1 MAKGFSLA
9 IYPWVY
15 TAKST
20 ENKGWKETYTLKP
33 HKTPEE
39 EAAMSDSDRDDL
51 LASRNSFSELP
62 LVNYTT
68 QYGMG
73 CFEGMKTYPQADGSL
88 KIFRPDE
95 NAARFARSMNG
106 LGMPPFPEDIFINAA
121 KELVKKNQDIG
132 FYPKYN
138 PEWEKNNFLFGESIY
153 LRPFSYAEPGIGLGI
168 SHEPWVVFVSTPVGA
183 YFRPGNAKARVTD
196 SIRAF
201 KGGTGWIK
209 CDSNYVIPILEK
221 KKAEAD
227 GFMETIFLDA
237 EHHKYVEEGSS
248 CNIFFLLKNGTLVT
262 PDLEDTILPG
272 ITRKSLLI
280 LAKDRGIKTE
290 ERKISIE
297 EAMSETLE
305 CFVTGTAA
313 GLGYIESITKG
324 NSTAV
329 FNNGKMGDLSEA
341 LLKTL
346 KGIQYGK
353 VEDKYGWM
361 HSVET

>member
-20 ENKGWKETYTLKP
+20 GNKNWDEKYTLKP

-39 EAAMSDSDRDDL
+39 EAAMSETELESL
-51 LASRNSFSELP
+51 HASRNSFPELP

-73 CFEGMKTYPQADGSL
+73 CFEGMKAYPQKDGTL

-95 NAARFARSMNG
+95 NAARFARSMQG
-106 LGMPPFPEDIFINAA
+106 LGMPPFPPDLFVKAG
-121 KELVKKNQDIG
+121 KEVVRKNMEIG

-138 PEWEKNNFLFGESIY
+138 SEWEKDNFIFGESVY

-183 YFRPGNAKARVTD
+183 YFKPGRTKARISN
-196 SIRAF
+196 SIRAT

-209 CDSNYVIPILEK
+209 
-221 KKAEAD
+221 
-227 GFMETIFLDA
+227 TIFLDA
-237 EHHKYVEEGSS
+237 ENREYVEEGSS

-262 PDLEDTILPG
+262 PELEDTILPG
-272 ITRKSLLI
+272 ITRKSLLT
-280 LAKDRGIKTE
+280 LAKDMGVKTE
-290 ERKISIE
+290 ERKISIK
-297 EAMSETLE
+297 EAMSESKE

-313 GLGYIESITKG
+313 GLSYIESITKEDK
-324 NSTAV
+324 TAV
-329 FNNGKMGDLSEA
+329 FNNGKMGELSLG

-346 KGIQYGK
+346 KGIQYGT
-353 VEDKYGWM
+353 VEDKFGWM
-361 HSVET
+361 YTV

>member
-15 TAKST
+15 TAKKT
-20 ENKGWKETYTLKP
+20 ETDKWKEIFTLKP
-33 HKTPEE
+33 HKTPAE
-39 EAAMSDSDRDDL
+39 EAAMNGTELEEL

-73 CFEGMKTYPQADGSL
+73 CFEGMKAYPQSDGSL

-95 NAARFARSMNG
+95 NAARFARSMQG
-106 LGMPPFPEDIFINAA
+106 LGMPPFPEDIFVNAA
-121 KELVKKNQDIG
+121 KEVVKRNQEIG

-138 PEWEKNNFLFGESIY
+138 SEWEKDNFLFGESVY

-168 SHEPWVVFVSTPVGA
+168 SHAPWVVFVSTPVGA
-183 YFRPGNAKARVTD
+183 YFMPGSAKARISN

-227 GFMETIFLDA
+227 GYMETIFLDA
-237 EHHKYVEEGSS
+237 EEHKYVEEGSS

-262 PDLEDTILPG
+262 PELEDTVLPG
-272 ITRKSLLI
+272 ITRKSLI
-280 LAKDRGIKTE
+280 TLAGDMGVKTE
-290 ERKISIE
+290 ERKISIQ
-297 EAMSETLE
+297 EAMSETQE

-313 GLGYIESITKG
+313 GLGYLESITKDDK
-324 NSTAV
+324 TAV
-329 FNNGKMGDLSEA
+329 FNNGKMGELSTE

-361 HSVET
+361 QGV

>member
-20 ENKGWKETYTLKP
+20 GNKNWDEKYTLKP

-39 EAAMSDSDRDDL
+39 EASMNETELEAL
-51 LASRNSFSELP
+51 HASRNSFPELP

-73 CFEGMKTYPQADGSL
+73 CFEGMKAYPQKDGSL

-95 NAARFARSMNG
+95 NAARFARSMQG
-106 LGMPPFPEDIFINAA
+106 LGMPPFPPDLFVKAG
-121 KELVKKNQDIG
+121 KEVVRKNMELG

-138 PEWEKNNFLFGESIY
+138 PEWEKDNFIFGESVY

-168 SHEPWVVFVSTPVGA
+168 SHEPWVVFVSTPVGT
-183 YFRPGNAKARVTD
+183 YFEPGRTKARISN
-196 SIRAF
+196 SIRATR
-201 KGGTGWIK
+201 GGTGWIK

-227 GFMETIFLDA
+227 GFMEIIFLDA
-237 EHHKYVEEGSS
+237 EHREYVEEGSS

-262 PDLEDTILPG
+262 PELGDTILPG
-272 ITRKSLLI
+272 ITRKSLLT
-280 LAKDRGIKTE
+280 LAEDMGVKTE
-290 ERKISIE
+290 ERKISINE
-297 EAMSETLE
+297 VMSESKE

-313 GLGYIESITKG
+313 GLSYIESITKKDK
-324 NSTAV
+324 TAE
-329 FNNGKMGDLSEA
+329 FNNGKVGELSLE
-341 LLKTL
+341 LQKTL
-346 KGIQYGK
+346 KGIQYGT
-353 VEDKYGWM
+353 VEDKFGWM
-361 HSVET
+361 QGVQ

>member
-15 TAKST
+15 TAQSMNEGKWD
-20 ENKGWKETYTLKP
+20 EIFTLKP

-39 EAAMSDSDRDDL
+39 EASMSEAELDKL
-51 LASRNSFSELP
+51 LSSRNSFAELP

-73 CFEGMKTYPQADGSL
+73 CFEGMKAYPQADGSL

-95 NAARFARSMNG
+95 NAARFARSMKG
-106 LGMPPFPEDIFINAA
+106 LGMPPFPEEIFIKAA
-121 KELVKKNQDIG
+121 LELVKRNADIG
-132 FYPKYN
+132 FCPAYN
-138 PEWEKNNFLFGESIY
+138 PEWEKDNFLFGESVY

-168 SHEPWVVFVSTPVGA
+168 SHAPWVVFVSTPVGA

-237 EHHKYVEEGSS
+237 ENHKYVEEGSS

-262 PDLEDTILPG
+262 PKLEDTILPG
-272 ITRKSLLI
+272 ITRKSLLT
-280 LAKDRGIKTE
+280 LAEDMGVETE

-297 EAMSETLE
+297 EAMSESKE

-313 GLGYIESITKG
+313 GLGYLESITK
-324 NSTAV
+324 NDRTAV
-329 FNNGKMGDLSEA
+329 FNNGKMGELSEA

-353 VEDKYGWM
+353 VEDKFGWM
-361 HSVET
+361 QSV

>member
-1 MAKGFSLA
+1 MGKGFSLA

-15 TAKST
+15 TARSIDKDKW
-20 ENKGWKETYTLKP
+20 NETFTLKP

-39 EAAMSDSDRDDL
+39 EAAMSEAELDKI
-51 LASRNSFSELP
+51 LASRNSFPEMP

-73 CFEGMKTYPQADGSL
+73 CFEGMKAFPQADGSL

-95 NAARFARSMNG
+95 NAARFARSMKG
-106 LGMPPFPEDIFINAA
+106 LGMPSFPEDTFVKAA
-121 KELVKKNQDIG
+121 LELVKRNADID
-132 FYPKYN
+132 FCPVYN
-138 PEWEKNNFLFGESIY
+138 HEWEKNNFLFGESVY
-153 LRPFSYAEPGIGLGI
+153 LRPFSYSEPGIGLGI
-168 SHEPWVVFVSTPVGA
+168 SHKPWVVFVSTPVGA

-209 CDSNYVIPILEK
+209 CDSNYVVPILEK

-237 EHHKYVEEGSS
+237 ENHKYIEEGSS
-248 CNIFFLLKNGTLVT
+248 CNIFFLLNNGTLVT
-262 PDLEDTILPG
+262 PKLEDTILPG
-272 ITRKSLLI
+272 ITRKSI
-280 LAKDRGIKTE
+280 LTLAQDLGIKTE
-290 ERKISIE
+290 ERRISIE
-297 EAMSETLE
+297 EAMSDSKE

-313 GLGYIESITKG
+313 GLGYLESITKKDK
-324 NSTAV
+324 TAV
-329 FNNGKMGDLSEA
+329 FNNGKMGELSET

-353 VEDKYGWM
+353 IEDRFGWM
-361 HSVET
+361 RAV

>member
-1 MAKGFSLA
+1 MGKGFSLA

-15 TAKST
+15 TAKSLDAGKW
-20 ENKGWKETYTLKP
+20 EERYTLKP

-39 EAAMSDSDRDDL
+39 EAAMSETERNEL

-73 CFEGMKTYPQADGSL
+73 CFEGMKAYPQADGSL

-95 NAARFARSMNG
+95 NAARFARSMKG
-106 LGMPPFPEDIFINAA
+106 LGMPPFPEDKFIKAA
-121 KELVKKNQDIG
+121 LELVNRNADID
-132 FYPKYN
+132 FRPSYN
-138 PEWEKNNFLFGESIY
+138 PEWEKDNFLFGESVY

-168 SHEPWVVFVSTPVGA
+168 SHEPWVVFISTPVGA

-209 CDSNYVIPILEK
+209 CDSNYVVPILEK

-237 EHHKYVEEGSS
+237 DNHEYVEEGSS
-248 CNIFFLLKNGTLVT
+248 CNIFFLLKNGTLIT
-262 PDLEDTILPG
+262 PKLEDTILPG
-272 ITRKSLLI
+272 ITRKSLLT
-280 LAKDRGIKTE
+280 LAQDMGVKTE
-290 ERKISIE
+290 ERQISIH
-297 EAMSETLE
+297 EAMSDSAE

-313 GLGYIESITKG
+313 GLGYIESITK
-324 NSTAV
+324 NDKTAV
-329 FNNGKMGDLSEA
+329 FNNGEMGELSET

-361 HSVET
+361 QLV

>member
-1 MAKGFSLA
+1 MGKGFSLA

-15 TAKST
+15 TAKSI
-20 ENKGWKETYTLKP
+20 EESKWKETYTLKP

-39 EAAMSDSDRDDL
+39 EAAMSEAELDEL

-73 CFEGMKTYPQADGSL
+73 CFEGMKAYPHADGTL
-88 KIFRPDE
+88 KLFRPNE
-95 NAARFARSMNG
+95 NAARFAKSMKG
-106 LGMPPFPEDIFINAA
+106 LGMPPFPEDKFIKAVLEVVKRNA
-121 KELVKKNQDIG
+121 DID
-132 FYPKYN
+132 FRPSYN
-138 PEWEKNNFLFGESIY
+138 PEWEKDNFLFGESVY
-153 LRPFSYAEPGIGLGI
+153 LRPFSYAEPGIGLGL
-168 SHEPWVVFVSTPVGA
+168 SHKPWVIIISTPVGA

-209 CDSNYVIPILEK
+209 CDSNYVVPILEK

-237 EHHKYVEEGSS
+237 DNHKYVEEGSS

-262 PDLEDTILPG
+262 PKLEDTILPG
-272 ITRKSLLI
+272 ITRMSLLT
-280 LAKDRGIKTE
+280 LAQDLGVKTE
-290 ERKISIE
+290 ERQISIQ
-297 EAMSETLE
+297 EAMSDSTE

-313 GLGYIESITKG
+313 GLGYIESITK
-324 NSTAV
+324 NDKTAV
-329 FNNGKMGDLSEA
+329 FNNGKMGELSET

-361 HSVET
+361 QSV

>member
-1 MAKGFSLA
+1 MGKGFSLA
-9 IYPWVY
+9 IYPWVS
-15 TAKST
+15 TAKSMN
-20 ENKGWKETYTLKP
+20 EGKWKETFTLKP
-33 HKTPEE
+33 HKTPVE
-39 EAAMSDSDRDDL
+39 EAAMSEEELDKL

-73 CFEGMKTYPQADGSL
+73 CFEGMKAYPQADGTL

-95 NAARFARSMNG
+95 NAARFSRSMKG
-106 LGMPPFPEDIFINAA
+106 LGMPPFPENTLVNAA
-121 KELVKKNQDIG
+121 LELVKRNADIG
-132 FYPKYN
+132 FRPAYN
-138 PEWEKNNFLFGESIY
+138 PEWEKDNFLFGESVY

-209 CDSNYVIPILEK
+209 CDSNYVVPILEK

-237 EHHKYVEEGSS
+237 ENHKFVEEGSS

-262 PDLEDTILPG
+262 PKLEDTILPG
-272 ITRKSLLI
+272 ITRKSLLT
-280 LAKDRGIKTE
+280 LAQDIGVKTE
-290 ERKISIE
+290 ERQISIE
-297 EAMSETLE
+297 EAMSDSKE

-313 GLGYIESITKG
+313 GLGYLESITKDDK
-324 NSTAV
+324 TAV
-329 FNNGKMGDLSEA
+329 FNNGKMGELSET

-361 HSVET
+361 RSV

>member
-1 MAKGFSLA
+1 MGKGFSLA

-15 TAKST
+15 TAKKM
-20 ENKGWKETYTLKP
+20 EDDNWEEKYTLKP

-39 EAAMSDSDRDDL
+39 EASMTEEEREKL
-51 LASRNSFSELP
+51 LASRNSFPELP

-73 CFEGMKTYPQADGSL
+73 CFEGMKAYPQADGSL

-95 NAARFARSMNG
+95 NAARFARSMAG
-106 LGMPPFPEDIFINAA
+106 LGMPPFPEDIFVKASL
-121 KELVKKNQDIG
+121 ELVKKNADIG
-132 FYPKYN
+132 FRPVYN
-138 PEWEKNNFLFGESIY
+138 PKWEKDNFLFGESVY

-168 SHEPWVVFVSTPVGA
+168 SHEPWVVFVGTPVGA
-183 YFRPGNAKARVTD
+183 YFRPGNTKARV
-196 SIRAF
+196 SNCIRAF

-209 CDSNYVIPILEK
+209 SDSNYVVPILEK
-221 KKAEAD
+221 KRAEAE
-227 GFMETIFLDA
+227 GYMETIFLDA
-237 EHHKYVEEGSS
+237 EKHKYVEEGSS

-262 PDLEDTILPG
+262 PALEDTILPG
-272 ITRKSLLI
+272 ITRKSLLT
-280 LAKDRGIKTE
+280 LAQNLGVKTE
-290 ERKISIE
+290 ERKITID
-297 EAMSETLE
+297 EAMSDSAE

-313 GLGYIESITKG
+313 GLGYLESITKDDK
-324 NSTAV
+324 TAV
-329 FNNGKMGDLSEA
+329 FNSGKMGELSET

-361 HSVET
+361 QSV